1 MQRIENWDTVEA
13 KGMEDF
19 KALPIGAYECIIR
32 KAMVHKN
39 PTTEKESFR
48 VCVDIANGD
57 FKGYFQ
63 KRFDN
68 NPNSDKKWDNN
79 ATRYLA
85 FQGDNSAYF
94 KGFITCVENSN
105 PGYKWDWDETKLT
118 NKKICG
124 VFQYEEYE
132 KQDGTKAVK
141 VRLNKFR
148 SLDKMKE
155 AIENLS
161 DSVRLLNGTYMS
173 IDDYNEKYEK
183 STAEEIFGSSIV
195 ELDSGDMPFEI

>member
-1 MQRIENWDTVEA
+1 MQIIENWNEVEA

-32 KAMVHKN
+32 KAEVYRN
-39 PTTEKESFR
+39 PNNGKESFK
-48 VCVDIANGD
+48 VEVDIANGEY
-57 FKGYFQ
+57 KGYFQ
-63 KRFDN
+63 KRFDT
-68 NPNSDKKWDNN
+68 NPNSTKTWDNN
-79 ATRYLA
+79 ATRYLS
-85 FQGDNSAYF
+85 FQGDNIAYF

-132 KQDGTKAVK
+132 NQEGKKGVK

-148 SLDKMKE
+148 SLDKMKD
-155 AIENLS
+155 IEVS
-161 DSVRLLNGTYMS
+161 DSVRLLNGSYTS
-173 IDDYNEKYEK
+173 IDDYNEINEEK
-183 STAEEIFGSSIV
+183 MAEDIFGQGV
-195 ELDSGDMPFEI
+195 VQKTDLPFEI